1 VVRARRGM
9 GVWRLAGWGVRRWV
23 RCRAAEG
30 VSCGGGRRHRLL
42 GRACMRK
49 AKAKGLQEA
58 SWWVGRGLGC
68 ATAHPDLMWVRPLHV
83 AFEFLSSV
91 KPKL

>member
-1 VVRARRGM
+1 VAPGRLGRSALGAMSSGGRGEL
-9 GVWRLAGWGVRRWV
+9 R
-23 RCRAAEG
+23 
-30 VSCGGGRRHRLL
+30 RRHRLL

-83 AFEFLSSV
+83 AFEFLSFV